1 LILLGG
7 TFNAARANELGLVT
21 AVVPDTNLLAKAT
34 EIAQTLARK
43 PAVALRICKD
53 LMKRPQREQLEQ
65 AVARELQEFAVR
77 VRSAETKEAI
87 TAFFEKRPPDFSRT
101 KAAQTSLK
109 AS

>member
-1 LILLGG
+1 
-7 TFNAARANELGLVT
+7 
-21 AVVPDTNLLAKAT
+21 
-34 EIAQTLARK
+34 
-43 PAVALRICKD
+43 
-53 LMKRPQREQLEQ
+53 MKRPQREQLEQ

-101 KAAQTSLK
+101 KVAQTRLK